1 MIEQTRREPGSKTFF
16 LKFTRRKSAEVV
28 SIFDERI
35 KRQTDFDETV
45 KLKLERV
52 PFVKNKLEAI
62 KDALDYAEQYS
73 LRVPTADCFF
83 AFAKHHVTVDQD
95 FQKGL
100 KFGYDASQIY
110 EELLGEKN
118 KKTISVKVALAK
130 AHLLNGE
137 KSTALTMLLRA
148 QKNIEFAFGIVS
160 DEAAEN
166 FELAGSLWTP
176 EH

>member
-1 MIEQTRREPGSKTFF
+1 MIFEERN
-16 LKFTRRKSAEVV
+16 AEVV

-52 PFVKNKLEAI
+52 QFVENKLEAI
-62 KDALDYAEQYS
+62 KDALDYAEQELWIEKFQKLFRLSNIFSRKSKIRQKIFYVSNNRSEHIWEYS

-83 AFAKHHVTVDQD
+83 AFAKHHVTVEQD

-130 AHLLNGE
+130 E
-137 KSTALTMLLRA
+137 R
-148 QKNIEFAFGIVS
+148 I
-160 DEAAEN
+160 
-166 FELAGSLWTP
+166 
-176 EH
+176 